1 MSSFTSVIP
10 VLDRIKRIECSRL
23 ACATKHNLR
32 CPECV
37 AMNAPDMLVDFI
49 SLCQKAGHTG
59 GLVVHA
65 SNSSTLKA
73 EAG

>member
-1 MSSFTSVIP
+1 MCYKAQFEVP
-10 VLDRIKRIECSRL
+10 RMYARI
-23 ACATKHNLR
+23 
-32 CPECV
+32 
-37 AMNAPDMLVDFI
+37 AMNTPDMLVDFI
-49 SLCQKAGHTG
+49 SLCQKVGHTG